1 MEALNEKISMGRE
14 RRVPVQVNLLPSVI
28 NTIDQIKR
36 ETGMPKARIIE
47 YFVRL
52 GMNAAGYGPKG
63 GPKGHRATEQF
74 GYGIIPAKKDAKAYL
89 EEIPQKK
96 PEIQES
102 LDTLNTRGKSKE
114 TITLEA
120 IANLLRE
127 AAHVI
132 QATDRNTTE
141 SSQVTK
147 TASN

>member
-1 MEALNEKISMGRE
+1 MEALNEKISMGRK

-28 NTIDQIKR
+28 NIIDRIKR

-47 YFVRL
+47 YFARL
-52 GMNAAGYGPKG
+52 GMNAAGCDPNR
-63 GPKGHRATEQF
+63 HRSTEQF
-74 GYGIIPAKKDAKAYL
+74 GYGIFPAKEDAKAYL
-89 EEIPQKK
+89 EEIPPKK

-102 LDTLNTRGKSKE
+102 LDTREKSKE

-132 QATDRNTTE
+132 QATNKNTVE
-141 SSQVTK
+141 PPQV
-147 TASN
+147 

>member
-1 MEALNEKISMGRE
+1 MEGEA
-14 RRVPVQVNLLPSVI
+14 RRPIQVNLLPSMYKMI
-28 NTIDQIKR
+28 GQIK
-36 ETGMPKARIIE
+36 EDTGASMGKIVE
-47 YFVRL
+47 HFVRL
-52 GMNAAGYGPKG
+52 GMNVAGYGPKG
-63 GPKGHRATEQF
+63 GPKGHRAIEEF
-74 GYGIIPAKKDAKAYL
+74 DYGIFPAKEDAKAYL

-102 LDTLNTRGKSKE
+102 LDTREKSKE

-132 QATDRNTTE
+132 QATDKNTTE
-141 SSQVTK
+141 SSQITK